1 MQFSPSGTNLWVEF
15 NKKQVL
21 LFLKNLYSKEK
32 LSSQVNE
39 VNSLLSF
46 SKIFPQGL
54 IGSSAGDGHALVAVP
69 AAQIEENVEKLDMS
83 NYKKV
88 N

>member
-1 MQFSPSGTNLWVEF
+1 MEF

-32 LSSQVNE
+32 LSSQVSEENF
-39 VNSLLSF
+39 LLFSF

-54 IGSSAGDGHALVAVP
+54 TGASYGDGHALVAVP
-69 AAQIEENVEKLDMS
+69 AVQIEENVEKLDMS

-88 N
+88 KDNVFESIILN